1 MKKFKILIGLGFIFL
16 FLAVFINVLYK
27 LLNFEDLIIRMITIS
42 IVSLWIPFVYLGMLL
57 NVIDKNPFSFK
68 EHFKLYLVLNIIILF
83 LGLIPLFYGLIKFQS
98 DIIGGFSDICMSIDI
113 FSLIIINLICQKIAF
128 KIISKNVEI
137 PSFR

>member
-1 MKKFKILIGLGFIFL
+1 MKKYRFFIGLGFIFL

-27 LLNFEDLIIRMITIS
+27 LLNFEVLIIRMITIS

-68 EHFKLYLVLNIIILF
+68 EHYKLYIVINIILLF
-83 LGLIPLFYGLIKFQS
+83 LGLIPLFYGLIEFQS
-98 DIIGGFSDICMSIDI
+98 DYIDGFSGICMSIDI

-128 KIISKNVEI
+128 KIITINVEI